1 MHSVIAAPIVTA
13 ATSGDESF
21 ASFDVPPWAWVAL
34 VSVIVV
40 FLVADLLLVHRT
52 AHVISIKEAAIES
65 AVWISLGLAFGLI
78 LLIWQGGQ
86 AGGEYYAGFLIEK
99 SLSIDNVFVWAV
111 IFSFFAVPR
120 EYQFRVLFWG
130 IFGALV
136 LRGIFIFAGVTL
148 IERFEWILYIFGAFL
163 LYTALKIARHDESKK
178 VDYNNN
184 VAMRLVRRLVPT
196 TNRFDGQKL
205 FTRENG
211 KRVATPLFAVLVLIE
226 ATDVVFAVDSV
237 PAILAVSREPFIVF
251 AANAFAILGLRS
263 LYFLL
268 GGMQGKFR
276 YLNVGLGV
284 ILAFVGIK
292 MLLIGKPFEL
302 HMPTYVSLSVI
313 AIVIAAA
320 VIASLRADKRDRN
333 NGVFPSPHQPA
344 SDPAHIPALDGSEP
358 DSGPDSDADSRATP
372 AGRR

>member
-1 MHSVIAAPIVTA
+1 M
-13 ATSGDESF
+13 
-21 ASFDVPPWAWVAL
+21 L
-34 VSVIVV
+34 VV
-40 FLVADLLLVHRT
+40 DLLLVHRT
-52 AHVISIKEAAIES
+52 AHVISIKEATIES
-65 AVWISLGLAFGLI
+65 AIWVSIGLAFGI
-78 LLIWQGGQ
+78 VVLLWHGGQ

-136 LRGIFIFAGVTL
+136 LRGIFIFAGVSL
-148 IERFEWILYIFGAFL
+148 IERFEWVLYVFGAFL
-163 LYTALKIARHDESKK
+163 LYTAVKIARHDESDRI
-178 VDYNNN
+178 DYERNI
-184 VAMRLVRRLVPT
+184 AMRVVRRLVPT
-196 TNRFDGQKL
+196 TDDYDGQKL
-205 FTRENG
+205 FTRTNG
-211 KRVATPLFAVLVLIE
+211 KRLATPLFTVLVLIE

-284 ILAFVGIK
+284 ILAFVGVK
-292 MLLIGKPFEL
+292 MLLIGEPFEVHL
-302 HMPTYVSLSVI
+302 PTYISLVVI
-313 AIVIAAA
+313 AFVIAVA
-320 VIASLRADKRDRN
+320 VITSLRADRLDR
-333 NGVFPSPHQPA
+333 
-344 SDPAHIPALDGSEP
+344 E
-358 DSGPDSDADSRATP
+358 RE
-372 AGRR
+372 GR

>member
-1 MHSVIAAPIVTA
+1 
-13 ATSGDESF
+13 
-21 ASFDVPPWAWVAL
+21 
-34 VSVIVV
+34 
-40 FLVADLLLVHRT
+40 
-52 AHVISIKEAAIES
+52 VISIKEATIES
-65 AVWISLGLAFGLI
+65 AIWVSIGLAFGI
-78 LLIWQGGQ
+78 VVLLWHGGQ

-136 LRGIFIFAGVTL
+136 LRGIFIFAGVSL
-148 IERFEWILYIFGAFL
+148 IERFEWVLYVFGAFL
-163 LYTALKIARHDESKK
+163 LYTAVKIARHDESDRI
-178 VDYNNN
+178 DYERNI
-184 VAMRLVRRLVPT
+184 AMRVVRRLVPT
-196 TNRFDGQKL
+196 TDDYDGQKL
-205 FTRENG
+205 FTRTNG
-211 KRVATPLFAVLVLIE
+211 KRLATPLFTVLVLIE

-284 ILAFVGIK
+284 ILAFVGVK
-292 MLLIGKPFEL
+292 MLLIGEPFEVHL
-302 HMPTYVSLSVI
+302 PTYISLVVI
-313 AIVIAAA
+313 AFVIAVA
-320 VIASLRADKRDRN
+320 VITSLRADRLDR
-333 NGVFPSPHQPA
+333 
-344 SDPAHIPALDGSEP
+344 E
-358 DSGPDSDADSRATP
+358 RE
-372 AGRR
+372 GR